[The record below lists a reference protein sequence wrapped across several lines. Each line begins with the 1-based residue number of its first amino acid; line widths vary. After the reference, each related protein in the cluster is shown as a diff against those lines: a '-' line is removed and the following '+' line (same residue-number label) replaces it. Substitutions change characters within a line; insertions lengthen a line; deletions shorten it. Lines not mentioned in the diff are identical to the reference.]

1 MNILIL
7 NHHHIGDAIC
17 ATSLVLGIRARWPDA
32 HIAMFVR
39 NKSICDLF
47 PPGVIDQYHFY
58 PSSKWQVPRLMREL
72 CTPKLDL
79 LVCTTELSHT
89 WFVTALTWYS
99 GARQI
104 VAEDTIRYAP
114 SRTIRVPFRY
124 ELHKFDSNREIGRAI
139 DVELSADRPLVYVDP
154 AAVEQSLAM
163 LPAPG
168 EDDWDQ
174 QRIAI
179 APGCHSLPHKA
190 WPPERFAALVDQL
203 LDAGWG
209 RPVLFGSPQEVGL
222 GQAIM
227 AQLKSPHRERC
238 LSVVGKLSLAQC
250 SAALSRCQLLVSND
264 SGLAHMASGLSV
276 PVVAMFG
283 PTAARRCGPYR
294 ADAIVD
300 RQLSCA
306 PCYPQRHH
314 GCGNPVCMTELPV
327 AAVTSAIERVR
338 NQSATITTAP
348 KAAAAS

>member
-58 PSSKWQVPRLMREL
+58 PSSKWHVPSLLRAL
-72 CTPKLDL
+72 CTPRLDL

-89 WFVTALTWYS
+89 WFVTALAWYS
-99 GARQI
+99 RARQI

-114 SRTIRVPFRY
+114 PGTTRVPFRY
-124 ELHKFDSNREIGRAI
+124 ELHKFDSNREIARVLG
-139 DVELSADRPLVYVDP
+139 VELAAERPRVYVDP
-154 AAVEQSLAM
+154 AAVEQSLAV

-168 EDDWDQ
+168 DDDWDQ
-174 QRIAI
+174 QRVAI

-190 WPPERFAALVDQL
+190 WPPERFAALVDRL

-209 RPVLFGSPQEVGL
+209 RPVLFGSPQEVPL

-227 AQLKSPHRERC
+227 AQLKSPHRDRC
-238 LSVVGKLSLAQC
+238 LSVIGKLSLAQC
-250 SAALSRCQLLVSND
+250 AAALSRCQLLVSND
-264 SGLAHMASGLSV
+264 SGLAHMASGLSL

-294 ADAIVD
+294 ADAIVEQ
-300 RQLSCA
+300 QLACA
-306 PCYPQRHH
+306 PCYPQKHH
-314 GCGNPVCMTELPV
+314 GCGNPICMTELPV
-327 AAVTSAIERVR
+327 AAVWTAIERVR
-338 NQSATITTAP
+338 AQVENSGPALKAEAT
-348 KAAAAS
+348 S